1 MQKYILSSILI
12 LLITLSL
19 FSFASAE
26 KDSRIIS
33 PQVAALVVTTKPDT
47 DTPETAGIKEEINE
61 PDTVMEQD
69 DASDLFDL
77 GVAYSGKGMY
87 IEAVAAYKDALEIK
101 PDYTE
106 AHYKLGLSY
115 LMLKDKDSLMEEYKI
130 LRNLD
135 SQKADNLYEA
145 AIQEVSSDADSKYII
160 QVGAYKIPDNA
171 NKIFEKLKAEYMYA
185 YIEREPRFNKVRIL
199 GIKTKEEGALI
210 IKEINNTFRLEPFLL
225 NAH

>member
-1 MQKYILSSILI
+1 MIIDNPLFCGEIFKRIDREEGKAMQKYILSSILI

-77 GVAYSGKGMY
+77 RGC
-87 IEAVAAYKDALEIK
+87 L
-101 PDYTE
+101 
-106 AHYKLGLSY
+106 
-115 LMLKDKDSLMEEYKI
+115 
-130 LRNLD
+130 
-135 SQKADNLYEA
+135 
-145 AIQEVSSDADSKYII
+145 
-160 QVGAYKIPDNA
+160 
-171 NKIFEKLKAEYMYA
+171 
-185 YIEREPRFNKVRIL
+185 
-199 GIKTKEEGALI
+199 
-210 IKEINNTFRLEPFLL
+210 
-225 NAH
+225 